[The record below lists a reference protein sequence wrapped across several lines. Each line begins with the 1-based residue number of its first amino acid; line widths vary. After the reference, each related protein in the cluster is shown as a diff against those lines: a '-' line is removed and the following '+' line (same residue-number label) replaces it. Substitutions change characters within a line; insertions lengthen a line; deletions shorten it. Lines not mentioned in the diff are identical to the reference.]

1 MIDIVF
7 IKRNW
12 AVKKRENT
20 YTGQPY
26 QCLLPRLDPGSGALW
41 LILKAWLQ
49 QLLSEEVCLSACEG
63 CTIKGWVV
71 THRVRMGFETMAR
84 NRTLNSPLPCIIC
97 CCMLLNFF
105 FLILWKS
112 MYFLV
117 AWLGT
122 RSLMQKMGKCLPNS
136 LRKFCS
142 VQVDILL

>member
-1 MIDIVF
+1 MIDTVF

-20 YTGQPY
+20 YTCQPY

-41 LILKAWLQ
+41 LILKPWLQ
-49 QLLSEEVCLSACEG
+49 QLLLDVCLSACKNG
-63 CTIKGWVV
+63 TIKVWVV
-71 THRVRMGFETMAR
+71 KHTFRTGFETMGR
-84 NRTLNSPLPCIIC
+84 SRSLNSPLPCIIC

-105 FLILWKS
+105 LILWKCI
-112 MYFLV
+112 YYWV

-122 RSLMQKMGKCLPNS
+122 SLMQKMGKCLPNS

-142 VQVDILL
+142 VQVDTLL